1 MLSSNEMKIEDFIII
16 WLDENMNEHNEYYRD
31 SIIQLRTIVNSLK
44 TFNDN
49 NQCIDFL
56 TGVINKN
63 VFLILSNTLTKML
76 VPLINGISHLDSIY
90 IFSNAVLEH
99 QQSIK
104 SWENIQGT
112 YNNISNLVKKLSIDV
127 KQSENDLTPINM
139 ISASSNESLDEI
151 SCSFMYSQLLNKIL
165 ISIEYDEKAKT
176 KFINYLHNS
185 YADNKQ
191 ELVATKQFEKGYKN
205 YSAAWW
211 YTKESFI
218 YAVLN
223 AALRIPNVD
232 IIVNMSF
239 FIKDLHEQIKEVYMQ
254 KKETENLTLYRG
266 QGMSIIDLE
275 NLKNCQDGLFSFNC
289 FFLSTSRD
297 RDISFLFADSARQKS
312 NTVGILFTI
321 EIDPSISTVPYA
333 SLKDISYYSKKQ
345 NAEEEIL
352 FSMHTV
358 YRIGHIKQIDNNFWA
373 VNLILTNDNDVQ
385 LKLLTARAREE
396 LGGVDKNHAL
406 VPLLLKMG
414 EFKKAEEVAFTLIQ
428 STSELNLND
437 TMHYSFYLG
446 QVKYVVGDYSTAFSY
461 FEKAIINL
469 ILTNDNDVQLKLL
482 TARAREELG
491 GVDKNHALVPL
502 LRKMGEFK
510 KAEEVAFTL
519 IQSTSELNLT
529 DTMHYSFYLG
539 QVKYVV
545 GDYSTAFS
553 YFEKAIS
560 IAENC
565 FSSNH
570 SALALFYNRIGLC
583 YDSTDNHSAALLYY
597 EKALN
602 IQENN
607 LISNHPHLAATY
619 MNTALAYVSM
629 GNYTKALSFYEKAKS
644 IQEEILPP
652 IHPDL
657 ATCYNNITLNIT
669 QKLVPKN
676 YRDIGTQYNNIGMTY
691 YEMKDYSTALSYYE
705 KILHDHKQSHFEV
718 SSSVATVNNNMG
730 LAYNLMEDHSKALL
744 YHKTAFDII
753 EKILPSSHS
762 EVAFEIYEKSLPST
776 HPELAKTY
784 ANIGG
789 TYKDMKD
796 YSTALSYHKRA
807 LQTGQQSIPSNHS
820 QLIKTYH
827 YMATTYKSLCRYSD
841 ALSCLHK
848 ALEIQEEILSA
859 NHRDLATT
867 WHDLG
872 LVYFEV
878 MDYSNA
884 VIYLQKS
891 VDVRERLLSSAD
903 FPLGT
908 EFSDIGLVYKTIGN
922 YTKASLYYEEALQI
936 LKIHLPDTD
945 HKITIIHNNI
955 AGLYLTLGNHLTALL
970 SYKNVLEIREKSLPP
985 NDLDLATTNNNI
997 GMVYAKIGDYHTAL
1011 SYLEKT
1017 FKIPKH
1023 SKSCSPNILADT
1035 HGNLAPIL
1043 FLLHQYEEATKHA
1056 EQAVNIAIDTFGND
1070 HPKSVMFANLFQQRS
1085 EGQRL
1090 ILSIK

>member
-185 YADNKQ
+185 YADNEQ

-461 FEKAIINL
+461 FEKAI
-469 ILTNDNDVQLKLL
+469 
-482 TARAREELG
+482 
-491 GVDKNHALVPL
+491 
-502 LRKMGEFK
+502 
-510 KAEEVAFTL
+510 
-519 IQSTSELNLT
+519 
-529 DTMHYSFYLG
+529 
-539 QVKYVV
+539 
-545 GDYSTAFS
+545 
-553 YFEKAIS
+553 S

-657 ATCYNNITLNIT
+657 ATCYNNISKI
-669 QKLVPKN
+669 
-676 YRDIGTQYNNIGMTY
+676 YCSMGQY
-691 YEMKDYSTALSYYE
+691 KAALSFSE
-705 KILHDHKQSHFEV
+705 K
-718 SSSVATVNNNMG
+718 
-730 LAYNLMEDHSKALL
+730 
-744 YHKTAFDII
+744 
-753 EKILPSSHS
+753 
-762 EVAFEIYEKSLPST
+762 
-776 HPELAKTY
+776 
-784 ANIGG
+784 
-789 TYKDMKD
+789 
-796 YSTALSYHKRA
+796 
-807 LQTGQQSIPSNHS
+807 
-820 QLIKTYH
+820 
-827 YMATTYKSLCRYSD
+827 
-841 ALSCLHK
+841 
-848 ALEIQEEILSA
+848 
-859 NHRDLATT
+859 
-867 WHDLG
+867 
-872 LVYFEV
+872 
-878 MDYSNA
+878 
-884 VIYLQKS
+884 
-891 VDVRERLLSSAD
+891 VR
-903 FPLGT
+903 
-908 EFSDIGLVYKTIGN
+908 
-922 YTKASLYYEEALQI
+922 
-936 LKIHLPDTD
+936 H
-945 HKITIIHNNI
+945 
-955 AGLYLTLGNHLTALL
+955 
-970 SYKNVLEIREKSLPP
+970 IREKSLPS
-985 NDLDLATTNNNI
+985 NHYSLSTCYDQI
-997 GMVYAKIGDYHTAL
+997 AL
-1011 SYLEKT
+1011 IYEKNGRIFNST
-1017 FKIPKH
+1017 FV
-1023 SKSCSPNILADT
+1023 L
-1035 HGNLAPIL
+1035 
-1043 FLLHQYEEATKHA
+1043 
-1056 EQAVNIAIDTFGND
+1056 
-1070 HPKSVMFANLFQQRS
+1070 
-1085 EGQRL
+1085 
-1090 ILSIK
+1090 